1 MSNKT
6 TAILTF
12 LVSTVIPFIQEVV
25 DFIDMFRTGKYNRE
39 GSASLKAISL
49 AMQDDLVNMQKRG
62 SDDVNGFRHA
72 AAASLSIRGKNQ
84 MTRDFLQNFINIL
97 LIFNR

>member
-25 DFIDMFRTGKYNRE
+25 DFIDMFRTGTYNRE
-39 GSASLKAISL
+39 GSASLKAISV

-62 SDDVNGFRHA
+62 TDDVNGFRHTA
-72 AAASLSIRGKNQ
+72 AAATSEKSYSRFLGKNS
-84 MTRDFLQNFINIL
+84 
-97 LIFNR
+97 

>member
-12 LVSTVIPFIQEVV
+12 LVSTVIPFIQDVV

-39 GSASLKAISL
+39 GSSSLKAISL

-62 SDDVNGFRHA
+62 QDDVNGFRHA
-72 AAASLSIRGKNQ
+72 AAAAHEEKSYSRFLGKN
-84 MTRDFLQNFINIL
+84 N
-97 LIFNR
+97 

>member
-6 TAILTF
+6 TAVLTF

-25 DFIDMFRTGKYNRE
+25 DFIDMFRTGSYNRD

-62 SDDVNGFRHA
+62 TDDVNGFRHTA
-72 AAASLSIRGKNQ
+72 AAATEEKSYSRFLGKNS
-84 MTRDFLQNFINIL
+84 
-97 LIFNR
+97 

>member
-6 TAILTF
+6 TAVLTF

-25 DFIDMFRTGKYNRE
+25 DFIDMFRTGTYNRE
-39 GSASLKAISL
+39 GSASLKAISV

-62 SDDVNGFRHA
+62 QDDVNGFRHA
-72 AAASLSIRGKNQ
+72 AAAAQEEKSYSRFLGKN
-84 MTRDFLQNFINIL
+84 N
-97 LIFNR
+97 